1 MMQIAAECVGRVS
14 CSSLLWLGVSAQPI
28 LEQELAMMKNVLIVL
43 GLLGLLSGCAAT
55 ASAWIPFWYGDAEEW
70 NEMLDE
76 IEEYDLPGDREV
88 GAPSG

>member
-1 MMQIAAECVGRVS
+1 VF
-14 CSSLLWLGVSAQPI
+14 AQPFY
-28 LEQELAMMKNVLIVL
+28 EQELAMMKNAFIAL
-43 GLLGLLSGCAAT
+43 GLLGLLSGCAVT
-55 ASAWIPFWYGDAEEW
+55 AGAWIPVWYGDADEW

>member
-1 MMQIAAECVGRVS
+1 MIKTKRLINKEIDMIKVK
-14 CSSLLWLGVSAQPI
+14 SA
-28 LEQELAMMKNVLIVL
+28 LIVL
-43 GLLGLLSGCAAT
+43 GMLGILSGCAAT

-88 GAPSG
+88 GAPSS